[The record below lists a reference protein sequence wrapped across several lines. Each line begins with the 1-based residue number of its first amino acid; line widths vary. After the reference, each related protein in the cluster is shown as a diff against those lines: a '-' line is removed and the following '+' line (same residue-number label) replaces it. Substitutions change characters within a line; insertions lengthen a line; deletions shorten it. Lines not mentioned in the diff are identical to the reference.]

1 MTVGGGRWPPYL
13 ACHWNARPG
22 GTHEFGWCSQ
32 FDCVSRQKVRF
43 NGVGARWPRW
53 LRTSLRDAEVVVVT
67 TNTGA
72 TGPRLLPRGPPGPKA
87 APPAVGNMIQLSV
100 SKQMSALRTK
110 IEKLRTAVSSSVSLP
125 MRTCSILFVALIVVS
140 LTTSIAWGQ
149 SYSVVSEAVQPK
161 MVKIYGSGGLRGLE
175 AYQSGFLITADGHIL
190 TAWSY
195 VLDSEEYLFVVTG
208 DGQKYGA
215 KLINHDPRLEI
226 ALLKIEAEDL
236 PFFNMDDIVELQ
248 PGARVLAFSNLFGI
262 AAGDEPASIQHG
274 HVMAVTDLAARR
286 GAFQTIYRGPVYVVD
301 AMTNNPGAAG
311 GVLTDTQGRLAGI
324 LGKELRN
331 ALDNTWLNYA
341 VPIKVLNSSV
351 DDMLAGRNP
360 PRRTDDEA
368 KRPENP
374 HTVFGLGIFLVPD
387 VLAKTPPFVDN
398 VQLDSL
404 ADKAGLRPDDLV
416 LFVND
421 RMVSSCKELDE
432 ELSFID
438 RIDPVRLTVQRGQ
451 ELLEVEM
458 KP

>member
-1 MTVGGGRWPPYL
+1 M
-13 ACHWNARPG
+13 
-22 GTHEFGWCSQ
+22 
-32 FDCVSRQKVRF
+32 
-43 NGVGARWPRW
+43 
-53 LRTSLRDAEVVVVT
+53 
-67 TNTGA
+67 
-72 TGPRLLPRGPPGPKA
+72 A
-87 APPAVGNMIQLSV
+87 AKIQ
-100 SKQMSALRTK
+100 
-110 IEKLRTAVSSSVSLP
+110 KLRTAISSSVFIP
-125 MRTCSILFVALIVVS
+125 MRTCSILFVALITVS
-140 LTTSIAWGQ
+140 LTAHAAWSQ
-149 SYSVVSEAVQPK
+149 SYSAVSETVQPK

-175 AYQSGFLITADGHIL
+175 AYQSGFLITSEGHIL

-236 PFFNMDDIVELQ
+236 PFFNMDDVVELQ

-341 VPIKVLNSSV
+341 VPIKALNTSV

-374 HTVFGLGIFLVPD
+374 HTVLGLGILLVPD

-398 VQLDSL
+398 VQPDSL

-432 ELSFID
+432 ELSFVD